1 MLKGQAL
8 SVKGQALFRRAVKGQ
23 AFFRARGFT
32 LIEVM
37 VALSIFA
44 LAALAAVFATT
55 NHLGSLAYMQDKT
68 MARYVAA
75 NVLAETAIDYP
86 PADATGGSET
96 FAEVQWQWRLTVL
109 ETATTDVFMVTV
121 DVRREADG
129 PIMHSLTSFI
139 GPNL

>member
-1 MLKGQAL
+1 MHKNLKGLAVSAKGQAL
-8 SVKGQALFRRAVKGQ
+8 KAKGQALKPAC
-23 AFFRARGFT
+23 GFT

-44 LAALAAVFATT
+44 LAALAAVFATS
-55 NHLGSLAYMQDKT
+55 NHLGSLAHMQDKT
-68 MARYVAA
+68 LARYVAA
-75 NVLAETAIDYP
+75 TVLAEVSIDYP
-86 PADATGGSET
+86 PADDASGSER
-96 FAEVQWQWRLTVL
+96 FAEVEWQWRLEVL

-139 GPNL
+139 GPSL

>member
-23 AFFRARGFT
+23 ALFRARGFT